1 MTIKQ
6 LEIEFHFHVKLKK
19 KKIILLFPG
28 ASAQQHQPHGHPQ
41 QGAGGGGHPPPQ
53 SYAQFSPYAPV
64 GGSYPAPPGLITN
77 AGHPKFPSIH
87 TGGAISPMAPKG
99 GGAIVPTAKLV
110 DLTGS
115 PPFHQNGNGN
125 GVVKRNGVNH
135 HHHQQHHHHDND
147 PGSSGSSTSTLT
159 GQRGPI
165 PLTIKQLEIEFH
177 FHVKFLKKSFY
188 FFQVLYL

>member
-1 MTIKQ
+1 
-6 LEIEFHFHVKLKK
+6 
-19 KKIILLFPG
+19 
-28 ASAQQHQPHGHPQ
+28 
-41 QGAGGGGHPPPQ
+41 
-53 SYAQFSPYAPV
+53 
-64 GGSYPAPPGLITN
+64 
-77 AGHPKFPSIH
+77 
-87 TGGAISPMAPKG
+87 MAPKG

-159 GQRGPI
+159 GQRGLI

-177 FHVKFLKKSFY
+177 FHVKLQKKNHFTFSRSYTFDHKTIRSR
-188 FFQVLYL
+188 FKAENIISRGCSRSCKC